1 MSIMKFE
8 KGVALD
14 PAAYPGSIKDE
25 EAFSA
30 MIEQVNE
37 KIGNGQIDSWS
48 HTNLGYCGY
57 FKKDGDDKSIF
68 ERLSGDEVIWIYE
81 TVLEMAI
88 DTRAKAWEMLAELG
102 AVKADVEFS
111 GGHDEGGVDGI
122 AITLGDGS
130 RLDTTD
136 WPRDE
141 ETNPHWRLAELLA
154 LPVYD
159 KYYTFAGEFSVHG
172 IVTWDVAEKTVKMDG
187 SETVEEWHSINEEV

>member
-8 KGVALD
+8 EGVALD

-68 ERLSGDEVIWIYE
+68 ERLSGDEVLWIYE

-88 DTRAKAWEMLAELG
+88 DTREAAWTALAELG

-111 GGHDEGGVDGI
+111 GGHDEGGVDVI
-122 AITLGDGS
+122 TVTLGDGS
-130 RLDTTD
+130 KLEMND
-136 WPRDE
+136 WPRNDQNE
-141 ETNPHWRLAELLA
+141 HWKVAELLA

-159 KYYTFAGEFSVHG
+159 RYYSFAGEFSVHG
-172 IVTWDVAEKTVKMDG
+172 NVVWDVTEKKVKMDG
-187 SETVEEWHSINEEV
+187 SETVEEWHTINEEV